1 MEVGG
6 IDIRG
11 STSTKYA
18 VDVRV
23 RDEHS
28 LMKAVMNNLSSLD
41 IIYIVQIFPP
51 LNSNS
56 VFILP
61 IQPFD
66 DLPIGKNYSV
76 RLEISLIYIY
86 TSYWE

>member
-51 LNSNS
+51 LNRNS

-61 IQPFD
+61 IQPFEE
-66 DLPIGKNYSV
+66 LPIGKRY
-76 RLEISLIYIY
+76 
-86 TSYWE
+86 